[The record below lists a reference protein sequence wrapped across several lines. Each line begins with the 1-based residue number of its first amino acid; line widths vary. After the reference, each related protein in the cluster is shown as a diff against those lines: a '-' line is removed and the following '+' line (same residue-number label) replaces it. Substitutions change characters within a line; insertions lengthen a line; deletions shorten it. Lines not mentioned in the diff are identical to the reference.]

1 MSHGSVVF
9 KAIYTGTGDGLDVL
23 RGQPIKLAQ
32 VASTCLKINE
42 TSFFSLKLGLFISA
56 GPQKYKHQI
65 SQRHFLN
72 HLLKIDF
79 YGKYNFEN

>member
-1 MSHGSVVF
+1 MVMSHGSVVF
-9 KAIYTGTGDGLDVL
+9 KAIYTGTGASLDVL

-65 SQRHFLN
+65 GYFLTSKKVRDIF
-72 HLLKIDF
+72 LII
-79 YGKYNFEN
+79 